1 MDKDERGDFANFI
14 LLHAYTAASM
24 SDGSDDMVDFEM
36 LDQVKQDSLMAL
48 QRYVCKKLDVKP
60 EDFST
65 IGSEDIFTYSQE

>member
-1 MDKDERGDFANFI
+1 
-14 LLHAYTAASM
+14 
-24 SDGSDDMVDFEM
+24 MVDFEM